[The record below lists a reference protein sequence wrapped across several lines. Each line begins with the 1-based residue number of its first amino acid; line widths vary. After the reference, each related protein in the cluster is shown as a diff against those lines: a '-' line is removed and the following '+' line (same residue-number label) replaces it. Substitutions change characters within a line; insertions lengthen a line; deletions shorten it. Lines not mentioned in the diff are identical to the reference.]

1 MAVVAPVAADR
12 SRTIDA
18 AAISARLRITTVLA
32 AARLLAAGLL
42 ALLRALLTRLSLLA
56 SFALLLSL
64 LLSLL
69 LTLLLTLWL
78 ALRLLLVSLTLLTFF
93 TLLLPVAARSSFVQT
108 STQRVEIVG
117 QLSSAIEIF
126 FRRRAIRATR
136 TLLRRLQPLRN
147 VVEAS
152 FNRALVV
159 TTSALLSLLT
169 LLLTAV
175 QRLLSFTN
183 AIGDTVTRQR
193 IRRIFQLARR
203 ALLALAAATHRARG
217 LFKILLQA
225 IDAVSQRVFPFA

>member
-1 MAVVAPVAADR
+1 MTVAITRRKRTSFEMRVERWNANLVA
-12 SRTIDA
+12 
-18 AAISARLRITTVLA
+18 
-32 AARLLAAGLL
+32 
-42 ALLRALLTRLSLLA
+42 
-56 SFALLLSL
+56 
-64 LLSLL
+64 
-69 LTLLLTLWL
+69 
-78 ALRLLLVSLTLLTFF
+78 LTLLTFF

-117 QLSSAIEIF
+117 ELSRAIEIL

-169 LLLTAV
+169 LLFTAV

-193 IRRIFQLARR
+193 IRRIFVCPHVWHCAIACCP
-203 ALLALAAATHRARG
+203 ALLKR
-217 LFKILLQA
+217 
-225 IDAVSQRVFPFA
+225 RVCSC